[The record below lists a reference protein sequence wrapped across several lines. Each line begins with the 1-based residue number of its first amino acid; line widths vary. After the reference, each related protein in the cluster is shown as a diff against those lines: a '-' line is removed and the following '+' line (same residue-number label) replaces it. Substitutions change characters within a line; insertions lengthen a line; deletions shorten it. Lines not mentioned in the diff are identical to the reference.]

1 MSGKR
6 RRRTSKPS
14 LAARFFGAAGI
25 ALLLIVLLAAGTIAG
40 VVSAYSKRLP
50 DLNRMADLQP
60 SRSTKIIARDGTLLA
75 SLYHENRTWVSI
87 DKIPQMVRNAF
98 IATEDRNFYSH
109 HGLDYGGIARAAW
122 ADYRHE
128 RFQGASTI
136 TQQLARA
143 LFLSNEVK
151 FSRKIQEALLA
162 MEIERAYTKDEILE
176 RYLNLIYFGSGAYG
190 IEAASHTYFGTD
202 VGHLRIGQAAML
214 AGMPAAPSIY
224 SPYVNLQHAK
234 DRQAHVLGRMVA
246 ANFITQEEADR
257 EAALPLGLVG
267 ERPAGLTGFR
277 YPYFTTYVNQIVEQQ
292 FGEQATYEG
301 GLEVTTTL
309 DPAMQRT
316 AQDAVDWGIGRAEA
330 EGIGAHQGALVALR
344 PSTGE
349 IVAMVGGAGG
359 FTLKNQFNRAWQAR
373 RQPGSSFKVFVYT
386 AAVDN
391 GKPPTSIVEDTPISY
406 PMGDGTLWKP
416 MDDDNRFLG
425 AITLRYA
432 LAQSRNVVAVKL
444 AEKIGIDRVIEYAK
458 RMGIK
463 EPLEP
468 NLSLALGSSVV
479 TPLDMASGY
488 STLANGGIHIDPSP
502 IRTVK
507 DSLGTIVLDNRF
519 PAQSEVIGAG
529 TAYVM
534 TTMLE
539 SVIAE
544 GTGYPNAVIDRPAAG
559 KTGTTSDFRDAWFVG
574 FTPDLVAAVWI
585 GNDDY
590 RRMNESYGGN
600 IPARIWARF
609 MRKALEKTPKND
621 FVQPANEVQ
630 RVAICGKPDRFEYFL
645 VGTGPNAS
653 CLSGGGVTSFTRRT
667 ADAGTPPP
675 DAAQTP
681 PGAASKAAAAARPA
695 AVEVVTPL
703 PEVKRDEP
711 TAAPP
716 TDAPAQDPAPPG
728 PEPTP

>member
-1 MSGKR
+1 VSGR
-6 RRRTSKPS
+6 RRRRKQKPS
-14 LAARFFGAAGI
+14 IARRIVTGI
-25 ALLLIVLLAAGTIAG
+25 LVTLLLGVLLLAGTIAG
-40 VVSAYSKRLP
+40 VVSSYSKRLP
-50 DLNRMADLQP
+50 DLNRMADMQP
-60 SRSTKIIARDGTLLA
+60 SRSTKIVARDGTMLA
-75 SLYHENRTWVSI
+75 TLFHENRTWVPI
-87 DKIPQMVRNAF
+87 DRIPQSVRNAF
-98 IATEDRNFYSH
+98 VATEDRNFYTH

-162 MEIERAYTKDEILE
+162 MEIERSYTKDEILE

-190 IEAASHTYFGTD
+190 IEAASHTYFGKD
-202 VGHLRIGQAAML
+202 VSHLSVGQGAML
-214 AGMPAAPSIY
+214 AGLPAAPSVY

-234 DRQAHVLGRMVA
+234 DRQAHVLERMVA
-246 ANFITQEEADR
+246 AKFITQEEANLQ
-257 EAALPLGLVG
+257 ASLPLGLVG
-267 ERPAGLTGFR
+267 ERPAGLMSFK
-277 YPYFTTYVNQIVEQQ
+277 YPYFTTYVINLLQQQ

-301 GLEVTTTL
+301 GLEVATTL
-309 DPAMQRT
+309 DPRMQAA
-316 AQDAVDWGIGRAEA
+316 AQDAVDWGIGRAAA
-330 EGIGAHQGALVALR
+330 EGIGAHQGALVAIR

-359 FTLKNQFNRAWQAR
+359 FSLKNQFNRAWQAS

-391 GKPPTSIVEDTPISY
+391 GKPPTSIVDDSPISY
-406 PMGDGTLWKP
+406 PMGDGTQWRP
-416 MDDDNRFLG
+416 MDDDHRFLG
-425 AITLRYA
+425 AITMRYA
-432 LAQSRNVVAVKL
+432 LTQSRNVVAVRL
-444 AEKIGIDRVIEYAK
+444 AEKIGIDRVIQYAR

-488 STLANGGIHIDPSP
+488 ATLADGGIHIDPSP
-502 IRTVK
+502 IRLVR

-519 PAQSEVIGAG
+519 PQQSEVISAG
-529 TAYVM
+529 TAFVM
-534 TTMLE
+534 TTMLQ

-590 RRMNESYGGN
+590 KRMNESYGGN

-609 MRKALEKTPKND
+609 MRKALENTPKND

-630 RVAICGKPDRFEYFL
+630 RVAICGRADRFEYFL
-645 VGTGPNAS
+645 IGTGPSAS
-653 CLSGGGVTSFTRRT
+653 CLSGGGVTSFTKVRT
-667 ADAGTPPP
+667 AELP
-675 DAAQTP
+675 
-681 PGAASKAAAAARPA
+681 AAATGSVAHAQAPPA
-695 AVEVVTPL
+695 PAVEIVTPL
-703 PEVKRDEP
+703 PEIKRDD
-711 TAAPP
+711 PP
-716 TDAPAQDPAPPG
+716 PDDAHASPSAPG
-728 PEPTP
+728 PEATP